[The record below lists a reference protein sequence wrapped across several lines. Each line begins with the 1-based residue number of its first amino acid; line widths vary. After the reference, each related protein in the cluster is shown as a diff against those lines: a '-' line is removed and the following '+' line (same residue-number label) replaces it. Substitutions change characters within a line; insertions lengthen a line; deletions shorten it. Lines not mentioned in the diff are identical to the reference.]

1 MSETFVVSIGKQ
13 AVIAA
18 LTVAAPVLIISMI
31 VGLLISLFQ
40 AVTQIQ
46 EQTLTFVPKM
56 LAIIVAFIIL
66 GPWMLQTLVQFIQTM
81 FYNISFVIK

>member
-13 AVIAA
+13 AILTA
-18 LTVAAPVLIISMI
+18 LTVAAPVLIVSMV

-46 EQTLTFVPKM
+46 EQTLTFVPKV
-56 LAIIVAFIIL
+56 LAVIVAFIIL
-66 GPWMLQTLVQFIQTM
+66 GPWMLQTIVEFIQNM
-81 FYNISFVIK
+81 FNNISFVIK